1 MDPVFD
7 PAPHAMAGARFVW
20 RAESGLYVRGRWLN
34 GDDDARTAPEREA
47 ANLRTAIRNGGEFLV
62 ADGRV
67 TSLPPDTGRAG
78 YFRTRTGG
86 TTGGAKT
93 IRRTHASW
101 IASFEV
107 NRRTFGLTA
116 ADVYAVPGVPTHSLA
131 LYAMVEAAHIGADI
145 HQLAGLSP
153 RSQGRMMAEV
163 GVTTLYATPTQLGLL
178 CDAGVVVPTL
188 RHVICG
194 GGALPERT
202 EARLAEVFPAATLTV
217 FYGAAETSFIAWGR
231 RDRPQGS
238 VGRAYPG
245 VEIRI
250 APGQRGI
257 GEVMVRSPYL
267 FEGYAEGE
275 SAETRWTSGFLT
287 VGEMGRMDD
296 AGNLFVA
303 GRRNRMVTVA
313 DQNVFPEDVE
323 ALLLGDPAVRVCAVL
338 ARSDERRG
346 NVLIAVVAGHPDPAE
361 EARLLGLCRA
371 ALGPL
376 AAPRR
381 VIMVGDFPLTPA
393 GKPDLARLAALVRG
407 GT

>member
-1 MDPVFD
+1 MCFTWR
-7 PAPHAMAGARFVW
+7 PA
-20 RAESGLYVRGRWLN
+20 SGLYVRGRRLA
-34 GDDDARTAPEREA
+34 DDDDGRTAPEREA
-47 ANLRTAIRNGGEFLV
+47 ARLRAAIRRGGEFLV

-67 TSLPPDTGRAG
+67 TPLPPDTGHAG

-86 TTGGAKT
+86 TTGRAKT

-107 NRRTFGLTA
+107 NRRTFDLSA
-116 ADVYAVPGVPTHSLA
+116 ADIYAVPGALTHSLA
-131 LYAMVEAAHIGADI
+131 LYAMVEAGHLGADI

-153 RSQGRMMAEV
+153 RSQGRMMAEA
-163 GVTTLYATPTQLGLL
+163 GATILYATPTQLGLL

-188 RHVICG
+188 RQVICG
-194 GGALPERT
+194 GGPLPERT

-217 FYGAAETSFIAWGR
+217 FYGAAETSFIAWGG
-231 RDRPQGS
+231 RDRPAGS
-238 VGRAYPG
+238 VGGAYPG

-250 APGQRGI
+250 APGRRGI
-257 GEVMVRSPYL
+257 GEVMVRSPYV
-267 FEGYAEGE
+267 FERYAEGE
-275 SAETRWTSGFLT
+275 SAETRWADGFLT

-323 ALLLGDPAVRVCAVL
+323 ALLLRDPAVRVCAVL
-338 ARSDERRG
+338 TRPDERRG

-361 EARLLGLCRA
+361 EARLLALCRA

-376 AAPRR
+376 VAPRR
-381 VIMVGDFPLTPA
+381 VIMVGDFPLTAA
-393 GKPDLARLAALVRG
+393 GKPDLARLATLVRG
-407 GT
+407 GA